1 MKGILSKKVNT
12 AHERE
17 IYNYKEELKNILK
30 IIISKFLTLIQT
42 NKMLGVEILFEF
54 QSREIKDAIL
64 SNYSGVQPNQQKLTQ
79 QQIKPKPNNE
89 NVIDFNNFG
98 EQPVPNNIEEKNND
112 EEILFDDNEDD
123 IQFED
128 DGLIWT
134 AQMDDILI
142 SNYKDFKDLDKISRF
157 ELLTALIPGSTSKD
171 CMKRA
176 KKLKLKEEDEEASRE
191 ISRNLIATHFR
202 KRNKTI
208 CLIFF

>member
-98 EQPVPNNIEEKNND
+98 E
-112 EEILFDDNEDD
+112 
-123 IQFED
+123 
-128 DGLIWT
+128 
-134 AQMDDILI
+134 
-142 SNYKDFKDLDKISRF
+142 
-157 ELLTALIPGSTSKD
+157 
-171 CMKRA
+171 
-176 KKLKLKEEDEEASRE
+176 
-191 ISRNLIATHFR
+191 
-202 KRNKTI
+202 
-208 CLIFF
+208 